1 MAQKLIK
8 ILPKWP
14 NFAKSGHT
22 GSADPPLFPRMRI
35 EEMQYPFYC
44 SSKFKSEVGWLSE
57 RYKTTTT
64 TTTTSRCKRSELMQ
78 RKRFPVN
85 FNVQRSMEA
94 EILHRPTKG
103 SHKKF
108 TLFPFMWSPFQ
119 LNVLAKWK
127 FTRERPLSPLK
138 TKCIRNWLRCESC
151 RFPDW
156 TASENIFRLF

>member
-57 RYKTTTT
+57 RYKTTTM
-64 TTTTSRCKRSELMQ
+64 SRCKRSELMQ

-85 FNVQRSMEA
+85 FNVQRSLEA